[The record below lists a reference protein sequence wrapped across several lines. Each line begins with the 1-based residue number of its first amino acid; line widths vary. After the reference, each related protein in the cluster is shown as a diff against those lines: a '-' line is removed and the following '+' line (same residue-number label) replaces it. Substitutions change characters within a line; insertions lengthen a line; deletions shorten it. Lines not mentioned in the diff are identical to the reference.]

1 MSFKHYA
8 PNDMND
14 LKSALRQLRKSPGF
28 TLVAVLT
35 LALGIGANTAI
46 FSIVNAVLLRP
57 LPYPEADRIMVL
69 NESSEPGQDYSVAL
83 PDYFDWRND
92 NTVFEHL
99 AAARKESRN
108 LSGIPGREPERISCA
123 SITRNF
129 FNIVG
134 LPPEIGRTFS
144 EDEDK
149 VGSAPVVV
157 ISDRLWRRVFN
168 ADPNVLGR
176 SITLHDQNYTVIGV
190 MPPQM
195 TSPQDTDAWLSMMR
209 RSNNPVWMKRFI
221 HPMIYVWGKLKPGVT
236 VDQARTEMRGIAA
249 RLEKAYPDTNGQE
262 TAVVTRLIESLV
274 GKYQTNLELLLGAVG
289 LVLLIAC
296 ANLANLFAARGAARG
311 REFAIHAA
319 VGATRGQMIKKLL
332 IESFLIALLGGVFGF
347 FLAFWVRDGLIA
359 LSPGGVSRFQQISFD
374 LPVLGF
380 TFLIASLT
388 TVLFGL
394 WPAWQASH
402 ADFQLALKTSSA
414 GGGDPPSAKRARD
427 WLVISEI
434 ALTLT
439 LLVAA
444 GLVLKS
450 LSRLQSLSLGYEA
463 HALFTARFELPWQ
476 KYNDRE
482 KIDTFAKALLEKV
495 RALPGVQNAGVSS
508 NGPLMGGWE
517 TGFWREENARP
528 QPSDMLNS
536 DLEVVG
542 GDYFSTLKVPLL
554 RGRTF
559 NERDTKDAPRVV
571 IIDQAMAEQYFH
583 GENPIGKRIGVDAG
597 NDGEDWVMSEII
609 GVVARMR
616 FHAVDEMAPLPVIYC
631 SLGQA
636 KRTSLTLFV
645 RSTMAAALLEHSIR
659 EAVASVDSSLAVFD
673 ARPMS
678 DRVHET
684 WGAQRLLSFLFSI
697 FAGLALVLATIG
709 LYGLLAYTTLKR
721 VPEIGIRLALGA
733 RPAQIRA
740 LILSHGLQLLL
751 IGSVIGLAAAFALSR
766 ALQSVLFDV
775 NGLDPRIY
783 FGVGTLLFAAT
794 FLASWIPARR
804 ASRVDPIVALRTE

>member
-1 MSFKHYA
+1 M
-8 PNDMND
+8 
-14 LKSALRQLRKSPGF
+14 LRKQPCFS
-28 TLVAVLT
+28 VIAILT
-35 LALGIGANTAI
+35 LTLGIGANTAI

-57 LPYPEADRIMVL
+57 LPYPDAERIMVL
-69 NESSEPGQDYSVAL
+69 NESSGPGQDYSVAL

-99 AAARKESRN
+99 AATHKESRN
-108 LSGIPGREPERISCA
+108 LSGIPGRDPERVSCA
-123 SITRNF
+123 SVTRNF
-129 FNIVG
+129 FSVVG
-134 LPPEIGRTFS
+134 ISPEIGRIFS

-149 VGSAPVVV
+149 VGAPPVVV

-168 ADPNVLGR
+168 ADPSVLGR
-176 SITLHDQNYTVIGV
+176 SITLHDQNFTVIGV
-190 MPPQM
+190 MPPQV
-195 TSPQDTDAWLSMMR
+195 TSPQDSDVWLSMMR
-209 RSNNPVWMKRFI
+209 RSNNPVWMQRFI

-236 VDQARTEMRGIAA
+236 LEQARSEMKTIAA
-249 RLEKAYPDTNGQE
+249 RLEKTYPDTNGKE
-262 TAVVTRLIESLV
+262 TAIVTPLLENLV
-274 GKYQTNLELLLGAVG
+274 GKYRINLTLLLGAVS

-296 ANLANLFAARGAARG
+296 ANLANLFAARGAARA

-319 VGATRGQMIKKLL
+319 VGATRGQVVKKLL
-332 IESFLIALLGGVFGF
+332 IESFAIALIGGALGF
-347 FLAFWVRDGLIA
+347 FMAVWVRDGLIA
-359 LSPGGVSRFQQISFD
+359 LSPGEVSRFQQISFD

-402 ADFQLALKTSSA
+402 ANVQLALKAGSA
-414 GGGDPPSAKRARD
+414 GSGDPPSAKRARD

-450 LSRLQSLSLGYEA
+450 FSRLQSLSLGYEPR
-463 HALFTARFELPWQ
+463 ALFTARFELPWQ
-476 KYNDRE
+476 KYNDRD
-482 KIDTFAKALLEKV
+482 KINTFAKALLDKV
-495 RALPGVQNAGVSS
+495 RGLPGVQNAAVSS
-508 NGPLMGGWE
+508 NGPLMGGWQ
-517 TGFWREENARP
+517 TGFWREENPRP

-536 DLEVVG
+536 DLEVVV

-554 RGRTF
+554 RGRAF
-559 NERDTKDAPRVV
+559 NERDTKDSPRVV
-571 IIDQAMAEQYFH
+571 IIDQAMAEQYFP
-583 GENPIGKRIGVDAG
+583 GENPIGKRLGVDPG
-597 NDGEDWVMSEII
+597 NDNESYVMSEIV

-631 SLGQA
+631 SLGQTQ
-636 KRTSLTLFV
+636 RTSLTLFV
-645 RSTMAAALLEHSIR
+645 RSAMASAALERAVRDAVTSI
-659 EAVASVDSSLAVFD
+659 DSSMPVFD

-678 DRVHET
+678 DRVRET
-684 WGAQRLLSFLFSI
+684 WGAQRLLSFLFSV

-740 LILSHGLQLLL
+740 LIFSHGMQLLL
-751 IGSVIGLAAAFALSR
+751 IGSVIGLFTAFALSR
-766 ALQSVLFDV
+766 ALQSMLFEV
-775 NGLDPRIY
+775 RGTDPKIY
-783 FGVGTLLFAAT
+783 FGVGLILFAAT
-794 FLASWIPARR
+794 LFASWIPARR
-804 ASRVDPIVALRTE
+804 ASRVDPIVALHTE